1 MSVSNNYIV
10 KSCFFSCMN
19 NSNTCIG
26 HNLSYLRY
34 KFNCSILEFDYKHC
48 LRLLYKSTLTNVDN
62 ANLNVLKNLLNVQDQ
77 HLTIHELSDD
87 EIEFMI
93 HDIATN

>member
-1 MSVSNNYIV
+1 MHTPRI
-10 KSCFFSCMN
+10 
-19 NSNTCIG
+19 
-26 HNLSYLRY
+26 
-34 KFNCSILEFDYKHC
+34 
-48 LRLLYKSTLTNVDN
+48 YKSTLTNVDN
-62 ANLNVLKNLLNVQDQ
+62 ANLIVLKKLLNVQDQ